1 MSQHGAPR
9 GGAGWA
15 LVITSVAGFMA
26 ALDNLVVTT
35 ALPSIREDLGGALHD
50 LEWTVSAYTLTF
62 AVLLMFGAALGDR
75 FGRRR
80 LFLAGLTVFTGAS
93 AAAAL
98 APGIDALI
106 AARAV
111 QGVGAAVMMP
121 LTLTLLTAAVPTER
135 RGMAYGIWGAVNG
148 LAVASGPLVGGSLTE
163 HISWQWIFWLNVPLG
178 LALLPLARLR
188 LAESHG
194 TGAPL
199 DIRGTL
205 LASGGLFGIVYGL
218 VRGPADGWTD
228 AVVLTALFAG
238 AALLAGFVVHGTRAA
253 HPMLPMR
260 LFRSRAFAGINAAS
274 LLMFLGMFGSI
285 FLLSQYMQG
294 VLGYSPTEAG
304 LRMLPWTGMP
314 MLVAPLAGLLSDRIG
329 GRPVVAAGL
338 FLQAAGLAHLA
349 SVVTADA
356 TYAAQ
361 LPGLILG
368 GVGMALFFA
377 PASALVMSSVRPR
390 EQGIASGANN
400 ALREVGGALGI
411 AVMGSIF
418 AARGGYESAQT
429 FVDGLRP
436 AVAVGAGVVGLAGIA
451 ALVVP
456 SGRRSG
462 AEATPGTAAER
473 TAADTP
479 AGDTPTGRTV
489 ADSPGHGTPTRRTGT
504 DTPAGDTPTRR
515 TAADTP
521 GRDTPRSGTQAAPD
535 TPVPGGVPGPVD
547 PAPAAALTPEPGPA
561 TR

>member
-1 MSQHGAPR
+1 MSQQTARR
-9 GGAGWA
+9 GGAAWA

-35 ALPSIREDLGGALHD
+35 ALPSIREDLGGGLHD

-80 LFLAGLTVFTGAS
+80 LFIAGLAVFTGAS
-93 AAAAL
+93 AAAAM
-98 APGIDALI
+98 APGIDSLI
-106 AARAV
+106 AARAI

-121 LTLTLLTAAVPTER
+121 LTLTLLTAAVPAAK

-148 LAVASGPLVGGSLTE
+148 LAVASGPLVGGTLTE

-199 DIRGTL
+199 DVPGTL

-218 VRGPADGWTD
+218 VRGPVDGWTGSL
-228 AVVLTALFAG
+228 VLTGLFAG
-238 AALLAGFVVHGTRAA
+238 SALLAGFILYSTRAKN
-253 HPMLPMR
+253 PMLPMR

-314 MLVAPLAGLLSDRIG
+314 MLVAPIAGILADRIG
-329 GRPVVAAGL
+329 GRPVVATGL
-338 FLQAAGLAHLA
+338 FLQALGLGYMAVVATTDA
-349 SVVTADA
+349 S
-356 TYAAQ
+356 YASQ
-361 LPGLILG
+361 LPALIVSG
-368 GVGMALFFA
+368 IGMALYFA
-377 PASALVMSSVRPR
+377 PASHLVMSSVRPS

-411 AVMGSIF
+411 AVMASIF
-418 AARGGYESAQT
+418 AAQGGYETGQT
-429 FVDGLRP
+429 FVDGMRP
-436 AVAVGAGVVGLAGIA
+436 ALVTGSAVVALAGVA
-451 ALVVP
+451 ALLI
-456 SGRRSG
+456 
-462 AEATPGTAAER
+462 
-473 TAADTP
+473 
-479 AGDTPTGRTV
+479 
-489 ADSPGHGTPTRRTGT
+489 PTRRHTERQE
-504 DTPAGDTPTRR
+504 DPAEPAPVLE
-515 TAADTP
+515 TAAH
-521 GRDTPRSGTQAAPD
+521 
-535 TPVPGGVPGPVD
+535 
-547 PAPAAALTPEPGPA
+547 
-561 TR
+561 

>member
-1 MSQHGAPR
+1 MSQQTARR
-9 GGAGWA
+9 GGAAWA

-35 ALPSIREDLGGALHD
+35 ALPSIREDLGGGLHD

-80 LFLAGLTVFTGAS
+80 LFIAGLAVFTGAS
-93 AAAAL
+93 AAAAM
-98 APGIDALI
+98 APGIDSLI
-106 AARAV
+106 AARAI

-121 LTLTLLTAAVPTER
+121 LTLTLLTAAVPVAK

-148 LAVASGPLVGGSLTE
+148 LAVASGPLVGGTLTE

-199 DIRGTL
+199 DVPGTL
-205 LASGGLFGIVYGL
+205 LASGGLFGIIYGL
-218 VRGPADGWTD
+218 VRGPVDGWTGSL
-228 AVVLTALFAG
+228 VLTGLFAG
-238 AALLAGFVVHGTRAA
+238 SALLAGFILYSTRAKN
-253 HPMLPMR
+253 PMLPMR

-314 MLVAPLAGLLSDRIG
+314 MLVAPIAGILADRIG
-329 GRPVVAAGL
+329 GRPVVATGL
-338 FLQAAGLAHLA
+338 FLQALGLGYMA
-349 SVVTADA
+349 VVATADA
-356 TYAAQ
+356 SYGSQ
-361 LPGLILG
+361 LPALIVSG
-368 GVGMALFFA
+368 IGMALYFA
-377 PASALVMSSVRPR
+377 PASHLVMSSVRAS

-411 AVMGSIF
+411 AVMASIF
-418 AARGGYESAQT
+418 AAQGGYETGQT
-429 FVDGLRP
+429 FVDGMRP
-436 AVAVGAGVVGLAGIA
+436 ALVTGSAVVALAGIA
-451 ALVVP
+451 ALLI
-456 SGRRSG
+456 
-462 AEATPGTAAER
+462 
-473 TAADTP
+473 
-479 AGDTPTGRTV
+479 
-489 ADSPGHGTPTRRTGT
+489 PTRRRTERQEG
-504 DTPAGDTPTRR
+504 PAEPAPVLE
-515 TAADTP
+515 TAAH
-521 GRDTPRSGTQAAPD
+521 
-535 TPVPGGVPGPVD
+535 
-547 PAPAAALTPEPGPA
+547 
-561 TR
+561 

>member
-1 MSQHGAPR
+1 MSQQTARR
-9 GGAGWA
+9 GGAAWA

-35 ALPSIREDLGGALHD
+35 ALPSIREDLGGGLHD

-80 LFLAGLTVFTGAS
+80 LFIAGLAVFTGAS
-93 AAAAL
+93 AAAAM
-98 APGIDALI
+98 APGIDSLI
-106 AARAV
+106 AARAI
-111 QGVGAAVMMP
+111 QGAGAAVMMP
-121 LTLTLLTAAVPTER
+121 LTLTLLTAAVPVAK

-148 LAVASGPLVGGSLTE
+148 LAVASGPLVGGTLTE

-199 DIRGTL
+199 DIPGTL

-218 VRGPADGWTD
+218 VRGPVDGWTGSM
-228 AVVLTALFAG
+228 VLTGLFAG
-238 AALLAGFVVHGTRAA
+238 SALLAGFVLYSTRAA
-253 HPMLPMR
+253 NPMLPMR
-260 LFRSRAFAGINAAS
+260 LFRSRAFSGINAAS

-314 MLVAPLAGLLSDRIG
+314 MLVAPIAGILADRIG

-338 FLQAAGLAHLA
+338 FLQALGLGYM
-349 SVVTADA
+349 SVVATADA
-356 TYAAQ
+356 SYTAQ
-361 LPGLILG
+361 LPALIVSG
-368 GVGMALFFA
+368 IGMALFFA
-377 PASALVMSSVRPR
+377 PASHLVMSSVRPS

-411 AVMGSIF
+411 AVMASIF
-418 AARGGYESAQT
+418 SAQGGYETGQT
-429 FVDGLRP
+429 FVDGIRP
-436 AVAVGAGVVGLAGIA
+436 ALVTGSAVVALAGVA
-451 ALVVP
+451 ALLI
-456 SGRRSG
+456 
-462 AEATPGTAAER
+462 
-473 TAADTP
+473 
-479 AGDTPTGRTV
+479 
-489 ADSPGHGTPTRRTGT
+489 PTRRR
-504 DTPAGDTPTRR
+504 AER
-515 TAADTP
+515 
-521 GRDTPRSGTQAAPD
+521 QAAPAE
-535 TPVPGGVPGPVD
+535 
-547 PAPAAALTPEPGPA
+547 PAPVLETASASH
-561 TR
+561 

>member
-1 MSQHGAPR
+1 MSEQTARR
-9 GGAGWA
+9 GGAVWA

-35 ALPSIREDLGGALHD
+35 ALPSIREDLGGGLGD

-80 LFLAGLTVFTGAS
+80 MFLAGLTVFTAAS
-93 AAAAL
+93 AAAAM
-98 APGIDALI
+98 APGIGSLI

-121 LTLTLLTAAVPTER
+121 LTLTLLTAAVPAAK

-148 LAVASGPLVGGSLTE
+148 LAVASGPLIGGSLTE
-163 HISWQWIFWLNVPLG
+163 HVSWHWIFWLNVPLG

-188 LAESHG
+188 LAESYG

-199 DIRGTL
+199 DFPGTL
-205 LASGGLFGIVYGL
+205 LASGGLFGLVYGL
-218 VRGPADGWTD
+218 VRGPADGWTSPL
-228 AVVLTALFAG
+228 VLTGLFAG
-238 AALLAGFVVHGTRAA
+238 AVLLVGFVLHGLRAKN
-253 HPMLPMR
+253 PMLPMR

-314 MLVAPLAGLLSDRIG
+314 MLVAPIAGILSDRVG
-329 GRPVVAAGL
+329 GRPVVATGL
-338 FLQAAGLAHLA
+338 FLQAAGLGWMAAVATVDA
-349 SVVTADA
+349 S
-356 TYAAQ
+356 YAVQ
-361 LPGLILG
+361 LPGLIVSG
-368 GVGMALFFA
+368 IGMALFFA
-377 PASALVMSSVRPR
+377 PASNLVMSSVRPQ

-411 AVMGSIF
+411 AIMSSIF
-418 AARGGYESAQT
+418 AAQGGYESGQT

-436 AVAVGAGVVGLAGIA
+436 ALVTGAAVVALAGF
-451 ALVVP
+451 
-456 SGRRSG
+456 
-462 AEATPGTAAER
+462 ATLLI
-473 TAADTP
+473 P
-479 AGDTPTGRTV
+479 AR
-489 ADSPGHGTPTRRTGT
+489 RRTGLAT
-504 DTPAGDTPTRR
+504 DLATDSEAGPEKGPD
-515 TAADTP
+515 AD
-521 GRDTPRSGTQAAPD
+521 SEAAP
-535 TPVPGGVPGPVD
+535 VPE
-547 PAPAAALTPEPGPA
+547 PAA
-561 TR
+561 R

>member
-1 MSQHGAPR
+1 MSQETAQRAEPIQR
-9 GGAGWA
+9 GGAVWA

-26 ALDNLVVTT
+26 SLDNLVVTT
-35 ALPSIREDLGGALHD
+35 ALPSIREDLGGGLHD

-80 LFLAGLTVFTGAS
+80 LFGVGLTVFTAAS
-93 AAAAL
+93 AGAAL
-98 APGIDALI
+98 APGIDSLI

-111 QGVGAAVMMP
+111 QGVGAAIMMP
-121 LTLTLLTAAVPTER
+121 LTLTLLTAAIPAAR

-148 LAVASGPLVGGSLTE
+148 LAVASGPFIGGSLTE

-188 LAESHG
+188 LKESYG

-199 DIRGTL
+199 DITGTL

-218 VRGPADGWTD
+218 VRGPADGWTGGL
-228 AVVLTALFAG
+228 VLLGLFAG
-238 AALLAGFVVHGTRAA
+238 TALLAGFVLHGIRAA
-253 HPMLPMR
+253 NPMLPMR

-274 LLMFLGMFGSI
+274 MLMFLGMFGSI

-314 MLVAPLAGLLSDRIG
+314 MLVAPIAGILSDRIG
-329 GRPVVAAGL
+329 GRPVVATGL
-338 FLQAAGLAHLA
+338 FFQAAGLGYLA
-349 SVVTADA
+349 SVVTADVS
-356 TYAAQ
+356 YAAQ
-361 LPGLILG
+361 LPGLIISG
-368 GVGMALFFA
+368 IGMALFFA
-377 PASALVMSSVRPR
+377 PASNLVMSSVRPA

-418 AARGGYESAQT
+418 SAQGGYETAQT

-436 AVAVGAGVVGLAGIA
+436 ALVVGAGVVALAGVA
-451 ALVVP
+451 AL
-456 SGRRSG
+456 
-462 AEATPGTAAER
+462 AM
-473 TAADTP
+473 
-479 AGDTPTGRTV
+479 
-489 ADSPGHGTPTRRTGT
+489 PTRR
-504 DTPAGDTPTRR
+504 R
-515 TAADTP
+515 AAVDRKAEAEVEP
-521 GRDTPRSGTQAAPD
+521 LLESSG
-535 TPVPGGVPGPVD
+535 VH
-547 PAPAAALTPEPGPA
+547 
-561 TR
+561 

>member
-1 MSQHGAPR
+1 MPQQSSTRR
-9 GGAGWA
+9 GGAAWA

-80 LFLAGLTVFTGAS
+80 LFLAGITVFTAAS
-93 AAAAL
+93 AAAAM
-98 APGIDALI
+98 APGIDSLI

-121 LTLTLLTAAVPTER
+121 LTLTLLTAAVPAER

-178 LALLPLARLR
+178 LALLPLARFR

-199 DIRGTL
+199 DLPGTL

-218 VRGPADGWTD
+218 VRGPVDGWTG

-238 AALLAGFVVHGTRAA
+238 AALLAGFVLYSTRAKN
-253 HPMLPMR
+253 PMLPMR
-260 LFRSRAFAGINAAS
+260 LFRSRAFSGINAAS

-314 MLVAPLAGLLSDRIG
+314 MLVAPIAGILSDRIG

-338 FLQAAGLAHLA
+338 FLQAAGLGYLA
-349 SVVTADA
+349 SVITADA
-356 TYAAQ
+356 SYAVQ
-361 LPGLILG
+361 LPGLVVSGI
-368 GVGMALFFA
+368 GMALFFA
-377 PASALVMSSVRPR
+377 PASALVMSSVAPK

-411 AVMGSIF
+411 AVMASIF
-418 AARGGYESAQT
+418 AAQGGYESPQA

-436 AVAVGAGVVGLAGIA
+436 AVAVGAGLVAVAGIA
-451 ALVVP
+451 ALLIP
-456 SGRRSG
+456 ATRRNG
-462 AEATPGTAAER
+462 EATRGTGTAPVA
-473 TAADTP
+473 
-479 AGDTPTGRTV
+479 PT
-489 ADSPGHGTPTRRTGT
+489 DE
-504 DTPAGDTPTRR
+504 
-515 TAADTP
+515 
-521 GRDTPRSGTQAAPD
+521 
-535 TPVPGGVPGPVD
+535 PV
-547 PAPAAALTPEPGPA
+547 PAPAVEPA

>member
-1 MSQHGAPR
+1 MSQQTAHPTRAGAV
-9 GGAGWA
+9 WA

-80 LFLAGLTVFTGAS
+80 LFLVGLVIFTGAS
-93 AAAAL
+93 AGAAL

-111 QGVGAAVMMP
+111 QGVGAAIMMP
-121 LTLTLLTAAVPTER
+121 LTLTLLTAAVPAAK

-148 LAVASGPLVGGSLTE
+148 LAVASGPLIGGSLTE

-188 LAESHG
+188 LAESYG

-199 DIRGTL
+199 DITGTL

-218 VRGPADGWTD
+218 VRGPADGWT
-228 AVVLTALFAG
+228 APLVLTGLFAG
-238 AALLAGFVVHGTRAA
+238 SALLVGFVQHGIRNKN
-253 HPMLPMR
+253 PMLPMR
-260 LFRSRAFAGINAAS
+260 LFRSRAFSGINAAS
-274 LLMFLGMFGSI
+274 MLMFLGMFGSI

-314 MLVAPLAGLLSDRIG
+314 MLVAPIAGILSDRIG
-329 GRPVVAAGL
+329 GRPVVATGL
-338 FLQAAGLAHLA
+338 FLQAVGLGYMA
-349 SVVTADA
+349 SVITADA
-356 TYAAQ
+356 SYGVQ
-361 LPGLILG
+361 LPGLIISG
-368 GVGMALFFA
+368 IGMGLFFA
-377 PASALVMSSVRPR
+377 PASNLVMSSVRAS

-411 AVMGSIF
+411 AIMGSIF
-418 AARGGYESAQT
+418 SAQGGYETGQT

-436 AVAVGAGVVGLAGIA
+436 ALVTGSALVALAGIA
-451 ALVVP
+451 ALLI
-456 SGRRSG
+456 
-462 AEATPGTAAER
+462 
-473 TAADTP
+473 
-479 AGDTPTGRTV
+479 
-489 ADSPGHGTPTRRTGT
+489 PTRRRAAQLVSAAGQ
-504 DTPAGDTPTRR
+504 TPA
-515 TAADTP
+515 
-521 GRDTPRSGTQAAPD
+521 
-535 TPVPGGVPGPVD
+535 PVAE
-547 PAPAAALTPEPGPA
+547 PASH
-561 TR
+561 